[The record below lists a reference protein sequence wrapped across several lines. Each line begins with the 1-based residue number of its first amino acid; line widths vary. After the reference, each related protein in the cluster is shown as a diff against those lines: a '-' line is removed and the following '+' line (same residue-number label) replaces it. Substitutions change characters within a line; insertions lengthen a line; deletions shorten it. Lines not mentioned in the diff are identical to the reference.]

1 VRSCCKLEY
10 SPTSKAPD
18 TLLVWGEADDI
29 NHLHTSLRA
38 LRDDPERVI
47 IVPGCTAD
55 SHLSIIAVNDRHRI
69 SELTRTNEGLFWTC
83 SRPVID
89 EAELWSALYVMQPP
103 GINSLTYL
111 VHSRQQLWSPREN
124 IRRPCD
130 PEDHD
135 TTRRA
140 KSAKSQKTDPIFRR
154 NGKRYSCAHTPDSRF
169 PSKAGIL

>member
-1 VRSCCKLEY
+1 MLQAGIFTNFKG
-10 SPTSKAPD
+10 AD

-89 EAELWSALYVMQPP
+89 EAEALVGALRDATAGHQFVDVSGPLATTAMVAKGEYPQT
-103 GINSLTYL
+103 L
-111 VHSRQQLWSPREN
+111 
-124 IRRPCD
+124 RP
-130 PEDHD
+130 
-135 TTRRA
+135 
-140 KSAKSQKTDPIFRR
+140 
-154 NGKRYSCAHTPDSRF
+154 
-169 PSKAGIL
+169 